1 MTQDRARYVK
11 DIFERI
17 APRYDL
23 MNRLMTGGQD
33 LAWRREVIRRAGL
46 FAGAR
51 LLDLGAGTGDL
62 GREALRQAPDCRP
75 VLVDFSTGMMRVG
88 KTRPGTALAW
98 SAADALYLPFP
109 DESFD
114 AIVSGFLLRNVTNLQ
129 RTLGEQLRLLKP
141 GRRMVTLDTTRP
153 QRSAWS
159 PLIWAH
165 MHAVI
170 PLLGWMLTGQRDA
183 YRYLPS
189 STEGFLKA
197 EDLAV
202 RMAAVGF
209 RKVGFRRLNL
219 GTIAIHWGEKAA

>member
-1 MTQDRARYVK
+1 MTNQARYVK

-75 VLVDFSTGMMRVG
+75 VLADFSLGMMRVG
-88 KTRPGTALAW
+88 KSHPGPALSW
-98 SAADALYLPFP
+98 SGADALHLPFA

-129 RTLGEQLRLLKP
+129 HALGEQLRLLKP
-141 GRRMVTLDTTRP
+141 GRRMVALDTTRP
-153 QRSAWS
+153 VRTALS
-159 PLIWAH
+159 PLIWLH

-170 PLLGWMLTGQRDA
+170 PLLGWLLTWQRAA
-183 YRYLPS
+183 YRYLPN
-189 STEGFLKA
+189 STESFVRA

-209 RKVGFRRLNL
+209 RKVGFRRLNF

>member
-33 LAWRREVIRRAGL
+33 LAWRREVIQRASL
-46 FAGAR
+46 FPGAR

-75 VLVDFSTGMMRVG
+75 VLADFSLGMMRTG
-88 KTRPGTALAW
+88 QKRPGAVLGW

-129 RTLGEQLRLLKP
+129 RALGEQLRLLKP
-141 GRRMVTLDTTRP
+141 GRRMVALDTTRP
-153 QRSAWS
+153 RRSSWS

-165 MHAVI
+165 MHLVI
-170 PLLGWMLTGQRDA
+170 PLLGWALTGQRDA
-183 YRYLPS
+183 YQYLPT

-202 RMAAVGF
+202 RMAVVGF
-209 RKVGFRRLNL
+209 RKVGFRRLNF
-219 GTIAIHWGEKAA
+219 GTIAIHWGEKPA